1 MTIIGIISIE
11 HKRTDVLKRGKM
23 ANVFDV
29 AEYILSKTGPIS
41 AMKLQKLIYYSQ
53 AWSLVWDDNK
63 LFDEQI
69 EAWASGPVVRSL
81 YEAHRG
87 RFIVNTHDFKK
98 YASGEK
104 LSDTQIETV
113 NTVLESYS
121 DKSAQWLSDQ
131 THSEKPWLFARD
143 GLSEGERSSKVIS
156 LDSMAE
162 YYGSLQ

>member
-1 MTIIGIISIE
+1 MI
-11 HKRTDVLKRGKM
+11 
-23 ANVFDV
+23 NVFDI
-29 AEYILSKTGPIS
+29 AEFILSKTGSVS
-41 AMKLQKLIYYSQ
+41 AMKLQKLIYYCQ

-63 LFDEQI
+63 LFNEPI
-69 EAWASGPVVRSL
+69 EAWASGPVVRPL

-98 YASGEK
+98 FVSGEK
-104 LSDTQIETV
+104 LSDTQIETI

-131 THSEKPWLFARD
+131 THSEMPWQIARD